1 MVWREVR
8 IFATSNNKAVIKKKI
23 KKVILSFVVADD
35 IAENVQKVLSY
46 GEMGNAATTLNLNC
60 EESDYDIIDVKEY

>member
-1 MVWREVR
+1 MVDSFFFS
-8 IFATSNNKAVIKKKI
+8 IFAPSNNKAVIKM

>member
-1 MVWREVR
+1 ME
-8 IFATSNNKAVIKKKI
+8 IISYLCTIKQQSSNKKLKM

>member
-1 MVWREVR
+1 M
-8 IFATSNNKAVIKKKI
+8 

-46 GEMGNAATTLNLNC
+46 GERGNAATTLNLNC

>member
-1 MVWREVR
+1 MVDSFFFR
-8 IFATSNNKAVIKKKI
+8 IFAPSNNKAVIKM

>member
-1 MVWREVR
+1 M
-8 IFATSNNKAVIKKKI
+8 

-46 GEMGNAATTLNLNC
+46 GEMDNAAKTLNVNC

>member
-1 MVWREVR
+1 MVDSIFFR
-8 IFATSNNKAVIKKKI
+8 IFAPLNNKAVIKM

>member
-1 MVWREVR
+1 M
-8 IFATSNNKAVIKKKI
+8 

-35 IAENVQKVLSY
+35 IAENVQKVISY
-46 GEMGNAATTLNLNC
+46 GEMGTAATTLNLNC

>member
-1 MVWREVR
+1 M
-8 IFATSNNKAVIKKKI
+8 

-46 GEMGNAATTLNLNC
+46 GEMGNAAITLNLNC
-60 EESDYDIIDVKEY
+60 EKGDYDIIDVKEY